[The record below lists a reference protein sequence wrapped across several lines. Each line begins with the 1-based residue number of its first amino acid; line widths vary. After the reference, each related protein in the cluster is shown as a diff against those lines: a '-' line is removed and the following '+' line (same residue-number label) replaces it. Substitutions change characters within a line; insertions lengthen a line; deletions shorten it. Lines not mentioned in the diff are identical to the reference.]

1 MILLSFLLLIVA
13 GDTVVACGVTDV
25 GCIQTLAGILAVAGG
40 PAVIGFPA
48 VEGVLAVASILDHPA
63 VPIFTSRLTY
73 WTVQCDILQDYRT
86 IGLLL
91 SDCKFF
97 LLSDIGSRPQSIGLS
112 DIGLRKTNGCPPLHN

>member
-1 MILLSFLLLIVA
+1 VSSHDIAVILAVA
-13 GDTVVACGVTDV
+13 GDTVVACGVMLL
-25 GCIQTLAGILAVAGG
+25 LASKLWQVFLLLLAVLLL
-40 PAVIGFPA
+40 
-48 VEGVLAVASILDHPA
+48 LAFLLLKAFLLLLASLMHPA

-91 SDCKFF
+91 SDCNFF

-112 DIGLRKTNGCPPLHN
+112 DIGLRKNQRLHTSA